1 MERKENRLPIFTE
14 RFRSLQG
21 DRTNTEFA
29 DFLGLSRQ
37 TVGFYCNGDRLPD
50 VVTLKQIAGKCGVTT
65 DWLLG
70 HNTPSTEADVCIACA
85 VTGLSREAILK
96 LKNLPDNSSYD
107 YGALHHFSQNV
118 EEENAEG
125 EIHRC
130 LGELLCSPTFIEL
143 IAQICR
149 YKDSCEA
156 SELLLDAGLSADTCA
171 VAEQINKDSSL
182 PLGVR
187 DEALLY
193 YVLFSNDGIAF
204 DLLSDDPH
212 GGIFSP
218 LDLYEYR
225 ANRELSHLLDEIKAS
240 VRNKRPDSVR

>member
-1 MERKENRLPIFTE
+1 MEHKNSRLPIFTE
-14 RFRSLQG
+14 RFRRLQA

-50 VVTLKQIAGKCGVTT
+50 VITLKQIADRCGVTT

-70 HNTPSTEADVCIACA
+70 HNTPSSESDVCIASA
-85 VTGLSREAILK
+85 VTGLSRDAILK

-107 YGALHHFSQNV
+107 DGVLHHYSQDL
-118 EEENAEG
+118 ESESAEG
-125 EIHRC
+125 AFHHC
-130 LGELLCSPTFIEL
+130 LGELLCSTTFIEL

-149 YKDSCEA
+149 YKDSCVA
-156 SELLLDAGLSADTCA
+156 NELLLDAGLSADPCA
-171 VAEQINKDSSL
+171 VAEQINKDRSL
-182 PLGVR
+182 PIGVR

-193 YVLFSNDGIAF
+193 QVLFSHDGIAY

-212 GGIFSP
+212 GGSFST

-225 ANRELSHLLDEIKAS
+225 ANKELSHLLDEIKVS
-240 VRNKRPDSVR
+240 VRNKRPDSAQ

>member
-1 MERKENRLPIFTE
+1 M
-14 RFRSLQG
+14 
-21 DRTNTEFA
+21 
-29 DFLGLSRQ
+29 
-37 TVGFYCNGDRLPD
+37 
-50 VVTLKQIAGKCGVTT
+50 
-65 DWLLG
+65 
-70 HNTPSTEADVCIACA
+70 
-85 VTGLSREAILK
+85 
-96 LKNLPDNSSYD
+96 KNLPDNSSYD
-107 YGALHHFSQNV
+107 DGALHHFSQNV